1 MSTLHIHRKPR
12 KIYVTAAVL
21 LFILEVVIERYVHDA
36 FVRPYL
42 GDFLV
47 VLLLYASLLS
57 VSQLKVFT
65 AAILSLFCSYAIEI
79 TQYIHL
85 ITVLGLEDNKPAR
98 IILGTSFSW
107 WDLWMYTLG
116 ILFVLVLEKCCWKQ
130 V

>member
-79 TQYIHL
+79 TQYVHL
-85 ITVLGLEDNKPAR
+85 ITVLGLEENKTAR

-116 ILFVLVLEKCCWKQ
+116 ILFVLVLEKWCWK
-130 V
+130 

>member
-65 AAILSLFCSYAIEI
+65 AAILSLFCSYAI
-79 TQYIHL
+79 
-85 ITVLGLEDNKPAR
+85 
-98 IILGTSFSW
+98 
-107 WDLWMYTLG
+107 
-116 ILFVLVLEKCCWKQ
+116 
-130 V
+130 